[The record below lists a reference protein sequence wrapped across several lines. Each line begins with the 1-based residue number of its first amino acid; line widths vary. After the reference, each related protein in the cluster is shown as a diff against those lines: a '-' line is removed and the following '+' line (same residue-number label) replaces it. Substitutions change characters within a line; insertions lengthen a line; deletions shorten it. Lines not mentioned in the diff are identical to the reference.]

1 MSVSPTQFIPPIL
14 TTAVTQPSTSVP
26 VPREANE
33 DAKDRWEGEGGH
45 IVDQH
50 DATGV
55 RRERPGPG

>member
-1 MSVSPTQFIPPIL
+1 M